1 MTALRVRFAAYVLL
15 LLLWLWLDRCESLTD
30 SSLPD
35 IFYPFGSDEG
45 DSIVPF
51 GNGCSGS
58 ISIPYKIF
66 NNTRLYVSSTPVK
79 PQDNKPYFKTK
90 LLRGAR

>member
-1 MTALRVRFAAYVLL
+1 MKKLKSRFVYLRL
-15 LLLWLWLDRCESLTD
+15 LLLWLWMDRCESLND

-45 DSIVPF
+45 DSIVTP
-51 GNGCSGS
+51 GYECTGS

-66 NNTRLYVSSTPVK
+66 NYRRLYVSSAWASVTG
-79 PQDNKPYFKTK
+79 NK
-90 LLRGAR
+90 